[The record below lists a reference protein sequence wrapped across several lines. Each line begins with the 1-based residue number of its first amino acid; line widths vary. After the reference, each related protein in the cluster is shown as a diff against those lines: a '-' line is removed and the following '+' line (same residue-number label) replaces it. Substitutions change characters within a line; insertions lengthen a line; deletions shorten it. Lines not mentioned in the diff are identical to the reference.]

1 MTSPHFKK
9 KQVPHYF
16 KQDFPDQRFFPFRE
30 YLHTRIVKDAL
41 PDISYFDQM
50 YNKSSFKPQKKSRLS
65 PERLN
70 QVFSSKE
77 KLYKKL
83 FTNGEVDIR
92 TDFQI
97 QLSKTSAK
105 PILESKADSR
115 INILIRKGRLKSKKK
130 TPLDMFVDPEK
141 KRRVVSERKIPVR
154 VGF

>member
-1 MTSPHFKK
+1 MSSPHFKK

-30 YLHTRIVKDAL
+30 FLHSRIVKDAL

-50 YNKSSFKPQKKSRLS
+50 YSKTSFKPKKKSKLS
-65 PERLN
+65 PERLV
-70 QVFSSKE
+70 QVFTSKE

-105 PILESKADSR
+105 PIMGTKADNR
-115 INILIRKGRLKSKKK
+115 INALIRKGRLKSKEKS
-130 TPLDMFVDPEK
+130 PLDMFVDPEK
-141 KRRVVSERKIPVR
+141 RRRVLSLRKIPFR
-154 VGF
+154 V